1 MADMPAPGERTPDQR
16 DSHLHVQD
24 LGSEVSVRGSYEALL
39 GGQVFDDSKGSRL
52 GVFFWLAVGWMGLVV
67 VAAVTAPWLPL
78 ADPDQTGFG
87 GRLDAPS
94 GDAWFGTDGNGRDV
108 FSRTVWGA
116 RISLVVGFVAIA
128 MGMVFG
134 GALGII
140 AGYFRGVVDRLIS
153 FVMFAMLAFPGLVLA
168 LLFIATLGS
177 SLTIVSVTLGL
188 LAIAPVG
195 RLARAATLL
204 YAEREFVQASRLL
217 GASHGRII
225 VRELLPNVL
234 IPMSGLALLGMALT
248 VVAEGGL
255 AFLGLSVS
263 DGFSWGKLIVTGAAP
278 RTLREGPW
286 VAMFPIGAMFLT
298 VLALNYAGDRLR
310 WFMDVRE
317 LAFER

>member
-1 MADMPAPGERTPDQR
+1 MTDVPPPDRR
-16 DSHLHVQD
+16 DPHLHVQD
-24 LGSEVSVRGSYEALL
+24 IEAATSVRGGYEAML

-52 GVFFWLAVGWMGLVV
+52 GSFFWLAIGWMGLVV
-67 VAAVTAPWLPL
+67 VAAVAAPWLPL

-87 GRLDAPS
+87 GRLEAPS

-116 RISLVVGFVAIA
+116 RISLVVGFVAIV

-134 GALGII
+134 GALGIL
-140 AGYFRGVVDRLIS
+140 AGYFRGAVDRIAS
-153 FVMFAMLAFPGLVLA
+153 FLMFAMLAFPGLVLA

-177 SLTIVSVTLGL
+177 SLTVVSVTLGI

-217 GASHGRII
+217 GAGHGRII

-234 IPMSGLALLGMALT
+234 VPMSGLALLGMAIT

-255 AFLGLSVS
+255 AFLGLSVA
-263 DGFSWGKLIVTGAAP
+263 DGFSWGKLIVMGAAP
-278 RTLREGPW
+278 RTLRDGPW

>member
-1 MADMPAPGERTPDQR
+1 
-16 DSHLHVQD
+16 VQD
-24 LGSEVSVRGSYEALL
+24 IEAATSVRGGYEAML

-52 GVFFWLAVGWMGLVV
+52 GAFFWLAIGWMGLVV
-67 VAAVTAPWLPL
+67 VAAVAAPWLPL
-78 ADPDQTGFG
+78 AEPDQTGFG
-87 GRLDAPS
+87 GRLEAPS

-116 RISLVVGFVAIA
+116 RISLVVGFVAIV

-134 GALGII
+134 GALGIL
-140 AGYFRGVVDRLIS
+140 AGYFRGVVDRIAS
-153 FVMFAMLAFPGLVLA
+153 FLMFAMLAFPGLVLA

-177 SLTIVSVTLGL
+177 SLTVVSVTLGI

-217 GASHGRII
+217 GAGHGRII
-225 VRELLPNVL
+225 VRELLPNVMV
-234 IPMSGLALLGMALT
+234 PMAGLALLGMAIT

-255 AFLGLSVS
+255 AFLGLSVA
-263 DGFSWGKLIVTGAAP
+263 DGFSWGKLIVMGAAP
-278 RTLREGPW
+278 RTLRDGPW